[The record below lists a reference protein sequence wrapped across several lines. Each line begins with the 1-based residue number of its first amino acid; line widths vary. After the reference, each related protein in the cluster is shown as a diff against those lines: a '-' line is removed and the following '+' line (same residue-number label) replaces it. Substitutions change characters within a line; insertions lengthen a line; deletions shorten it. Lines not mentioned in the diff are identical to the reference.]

1 MNSFFRQLIKIL
13 IAISTASLLFFW
25 VYLQLTPVKTSSLNY
40 FFNIGV
46 GAVYLAV
53 GAIALVCTLNNIERT
68 MKSFLYIFGG
78 GLIAWATASFIWGYY
93 NIALHS
99 EVPYP
104 SLADYFFI
112 SYSLLMGMSFW
123 YYFDIFK
130 ARITRSSLRDS
141 MFIVVGI
148 YLLIFFVLYRPTYNM
163 NDPFIETVFNYLYPL
178 LDSMILSLAVVAM
191 RVEDQKHFSNT
202 VPLVIA
208 VLAQVVG
215 DILFSYRTVNQTYWN
230 GDVSDLFYLISGAFY
245 FIAILKINR
254 DFIHLMKTK
263 HK

>member
-1 MNSFFRQLIKIL
+1 MNSFFRQLTKLL
-13 IAISTASLLFFW
+13 ISFSTGALVIFW
-25 VYLQLTPVKTSSLNY
+25 AYLQWLPVKTSALNY
-40 FFNIGV
+40 YFNIGV
-46 GAVYLAV
+46 GALYMAV
-53 GAIALVCTLNNIERT
+53 GAIALIFALSVVDRA

-78 GLIAWATASFIWGYY
+78 GLVSWALASFVWGYY

-112 SYSLLMGMSFW
+112 LYSLLMGMSFW

-130 ARITRSSLRDS
+130 ARITRRSLRDS
-141 MFIVVGI
+141 IFIVVGI
-148 YLLIFFVLYRPTYNM
+148 YFLIFFVLYRPTYDM
-163 NDPFIETVFNYLYPL
+163 NAPFIETVFNYLYPL

-191 RVEDQKHFSNT
+191 RVEDKKHFSNM
-202 VPLVIA
+202 VPFVMA

-215 DILFSYRTVNQTYWN
+215 DILFSYRTLHEIYWN

-245 FIAILKINR
+245 FITILKINK
-254 DFIHLMKTK
+254 DFIQLTKTK
-263 HK
+263 NK